1 MTNPVQ
7 NPETSRTVPADLKHD
22 QAVASSAGNRINIPL
37 NLEHWK
43 DLKPEVAG
51 DLLWL
56 HQHIL
61 DEELS
66 WTAAEE
72 ALGYDKSTIFRILKG
87 TYTGNW
93 ENICKEIRT
102 YRKVA
107 TERAGIQKNDFVEN
121 SISRLIFSGLDYALA
136 SNSITQI
143 IGESR
148 QGKTMAVTEWA
159 RRNNHGRSVLV
170 STPGYGGNKML
181 LRRIAEAVGVNQ
193 RMGTADMFDAVCR
206 AFNRNRI
213 LIVDEAHRLIPPD
226 YRSAPVG
233 LEMLRDLHDTTKCGL
248 ALIGTKR
255 FDDALRKAGV
265 RYMFE
270 QYLGRIGMPIRLPNR
285 IKASDV
291 QDIVR
296 QYIAKPSEGLIDKAT
311 VIANALGRLGIL
323 VELLR
328 MASQIAKKAKSPVM
342 EEHFDKALAVRKQMM
357 GEAQED

>member
-7 NPETSRTVPADLKHD
+7 NPESSREIPADLKHE
-22 QAVASSAGNRINIPL
+22 QAVASSSGSRIAIPL
-37 NLEHWK
+37 NLGAWK
-43 DLKPEVAG
+43 DLKPEVQA

-56 HQHIL
+56 HQHVL
-61 DEELS
+61 DEQLS
-66 WTAAEE
+66 YADTKE
-72 ALGYDKSTIFRILKG
+72 ALGYDTTTIFRVLKG
-87 TYTGNW
+87 TYNGNW
-93 ENICKEIRT
+93 DNVCREIRA

-121 SISRLIFSGLDYALA
+121 SISRLIFGGLDYALA

-170 STPGYGGNKML
+170 AVPGYGGTKMF
-181 LRRIAEAVGVNQ
+181 LRRIAEALGVNRQ
-193 RMGTADMFDAVCR
+193 LGIAEMFDAVCR
-206 AFNRNRI
+206 GFNRQRI
-213 LIVDEAHRLIPPD
+213 LIVDEAHRLLPADNRSPPV
-226 YRSAPVG
+226 A

-248 ALIGTKR
+248 ALVGTQR
-255 FDDALRKAGV
+255 FDDALRKSGN

-270 QYLGRIGMPIRLPNR
+270 QYLGRIGMPIRLPKR
-285 IKASDV
+285 IKAVDV
-291 QDIVR
+291 QDILR
-296 QYIAKPSEGLIDKAT
+296 QFVPKASETLVDKAT
-311 VIANALGRLGIL
+311 NIANSLGRLGIL

-328 MASQIAKKAKSPVM
+328 MASQIAKKAKSPVL
-342 EEHFDKALAVRKQMM
+342 EEHFDKALALRKQMM